1 MGVLY
6 IAGSS
11 PGVGSTAVC
20 AALATTWKRAGKR
33 VALFKPLEL
42 PGETPGADARL
53 FSLISS
59 SASTDTRTFGGG
71 PLDPA
76 LGDSI
81 AAQVAELA
89 READVVLV
97 EGLPLTDAQG
107 SRVRATEEVAHRIT
121 QSVVEGKVVGV
132 LPYAP
137 ELVAGAI
144 APWQA
149 AFGDGLAGV
158 LINRCTRYAGYDATD
173 RLTPAIQE
181 AGVRV
186 LGTVPEDRA
195 MLALTVRQVAD
206 HLSAEFFTWASED
219 QRLVEQ
225 FIIGG
230 LILEWGGNY
239 FGRYPN
245 QAVIVRGGRMDIAM
259 SALNFPM
266 SCLVLTACSEPPQYV
281 HQRADDQEVPL
292 LVVRQGTLE
301 AAAALETVHQRASVH
316 HMAKVDRL
324 AGLLEGVV
332 DWDAADAAAGLW

>member
-20 AALATTWKRAGKR
+20 AALATTWQRAGKR

-42 PGETPGADARL
+42 SGETPGADSRL
-53 FSLISS
+53 FSTI
-59 SASTDTRTFGGG
+59 APNAGTDTREFEGGA
-71 PLDPA
+71 LDPA

-81 AAQVAELA
+81 AVQLEELA
-89 READVVLV
+89 READVVIV

-107 SRVRATEEVAHRIT
+107 SRVSATGALAQGVAQRT
-121 QSVVEGKVVGV
+121 GSRVVGV

-137 ELVAGAI
+137 GLDAGAV
-144 APWQA
+144 APWQE

-158 LINRCTRYAGYDATD
+158 LINRCTRYAGHDAAD

-181 AGVRV
+181 AGARV

-195 MLALTVRQVAD
+195 MLAPTVRQVAD
-206 HLSAEFFTWASED
+206 HLSAELLTWASED

-281 HQRADDQEVPL
+281 HQRADEQEVPL
-292 LVVRQGTLE
+292 LVAQQGTLE
-301 AAAALETVHQRASVH
+301 AAAALETIHQRTSVH
-316 HMAKVDRL
+316 HVAKVDRL

-332 DWDAADAAAGLW
+332 DWDAANAAAGLR